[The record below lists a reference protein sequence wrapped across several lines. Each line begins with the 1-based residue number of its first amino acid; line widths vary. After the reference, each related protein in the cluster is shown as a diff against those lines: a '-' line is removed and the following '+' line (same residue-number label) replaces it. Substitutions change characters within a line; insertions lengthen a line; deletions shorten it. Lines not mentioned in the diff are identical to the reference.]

1 MAELVIRRAEA
12 KDVETIETLEQLCFS
27 QPWSYESIYQDIVE
41 NDRSV
46 YIVAETEGQVIGYA
60 GLWIIVDEGHITNV
74 AVSPDYRRNSVG
86 NTIITALLQVT
97 EDMGVKR
104 HTLEV
109 RKSNQ
114 AAINLYEKQGFT
126 EAGERKGYYE
136 DNGEDAL
143 IMWRESDDE
152 E

>member
-12 KDVETIETLEQLCFS
+12 KDVATIEKLEQCCFS

-74 AVSPDYRRNSVG
+74 AVSPDYRRNSVA
-86 NTIITALLQVT
+86 NTIITALLMVT

-114 AAINLYEKQGFT
+114 AAINLYEKHGF
-126 EAGERKGYYE
+126 EVAGERKGYYE

-143 IMWRESDDE
+143 IMWRESEDE

>member
-12 KDVETIETLEQLCFS
+12 KDVETIEKLEQSCFS

-41 NDRSV
+41 NDRAV
-46 YIVAETEGQVIGYA
+46 YVVAETEGQVIGYA

-86 NTIITALLQVT
+86 NTIVTALLQVT

-143 IMWRESDDE
+143 IMWRESEDE

>member
-12 KDVETIETLEQLCFS
+12 KDVETIEKLEQSCFS

-41 NDRSV
+41 NDRAV
-46 YIVAETEGQVIGYA
+46 YVVAETEGQVIGYA

-86 NTIITALLQVT
+86 NTIVTALLQVT

-143 IMWRESDDE
+143 IMWRDAEDE

>member
-41 NDRSV
+41 NDRAV

-143 IMWRESDDE
+143 IMWRESEDE

>member
-41 NDRSV
+41 NDKAV

-114 AAINLYEKQGFT
+114 AAINLYEKQGFI

-143 IMWRESDDE
+143 IMWRESEDE

>member
-12 KDVETIETLEQLCFS
+12 KDVETIEQLEQSCFS

-41 NDRSV
+41 NDRAV
-46 YIVAETEGQVIGYA
+46 YVVAETEGQVIGYA

-86 NTIITALLQVT
+86 NTIVTALLQVT

-109 RKSNQ
+109 RKSNT
-114 AAINLYEKQGFT
+114 AAINLYEKQGFV

-143 IMWRESDDE
+143 IMWRDAEDE

>member
-1 MAELVIRRAEA
+1 MAELVIRKAEA
-12 KDVETIETLEQLCFS
+12 KDVETIEKLEQCCFS
-27 QPWSYESIYQDIVE
+27 QPWSYESIYQDIVG
-41 NDRSV
+41 NDRAV

-143 IMWRESDDE
+143 IMWREAEDE

>member
-41 NDRSV
+41 NDRAV

-143 IMWRESDDE
+143 IMWRESKDE